1 MNKEIILLKL
11 ATKLDCDG
19 KVQNA
24 DIIER
29 VAIKK
34 LAQRPFWWKDDDY
47 IEIPRT
53 PFVIREND
61 GTTMSL
67 RTPQLNKEGEFDLC
81 PFCERDMINFDVIVT
96 GEEEPRTVFGCPSCT
111 EQEVK
116 KQKILSQPQPEEKPG
131 LLERLLG
138 KGSRL

>member
-1 MNKEIILLKL
+1 MNKEITLLKL

-29 VAIKK
+29 AAVKK
-34 LAQRPFWWKDDDY
+34 LAQKRPFWWKNDDY
-47 IEIPRT
+47 IEIPKP
-53 PFVIREND
+53 PFVY
-61 GTTMSL
+61 GL
-67 RTPQLNKEGEFDLC
+67 QTPQLNKEGEFDLC
-81 PFCERDMINFDVIVT
+81 PFCERDMTNFDVIVE

-116 KQKILSQPQPEEKPG
+116 KQKILSQPQPEKKPG